1 MHKQAHGSGSAQRRQ
16 RRHMQ
21 ERGWSSITTYIT
33 KEHKRRLDLIKE
45 AHGLTSLHEALHLA
59 LSQKDFD
66 QGSPDGKRS
75 EAARPQDLPACRA
88 SDAHP
93 TPSREESAP

>member
-1 MHKQAHGSGSAQRRQ
+1 MHKQVHGSGSAQRRQ

-45 AHGLTSLHEALHLA
+45 AHGLTSLHEALHLV

-66 QGSPDGKRS
+66 QGSLGGKRS
-75 EAARPQDLPACRA
+75 GASGSEDLPACRA

-93 TPSREESAP
+93 TLSRKESAP